1 MPFRCPQ
8 CHSPASLEIAR
19 SIELPP
25 DSRSDEITLQV
36 VECSGCGLRAIAVY
50 EESRR
55 GRLDSECWE
64 HSGYQVSF
72 AALER
77 LDRLID
83 ACPDPHNPRC
93 VCPSHRI
100 LAGADER
107 RSPYG
112 RWRGLEELEIIA
124 FFPMETA

>member
-8 CHSPASLEIAR
+8 CHSPASLEITR

-55 GRLDSECWE
+55 GRLASECWE
-64 HSGYQVSF
+64 HSGYQVSL
-72 AALER
+72 AGLER
-77 LDRLID
+77 LVHLID
-83 ACPDPHNPRC
+83 ACSDRVNPRC
-93 VCPSHRI
+93 ACRSHCI
-100 LAGADER
+100 LGGADR
-107 RSPYG
+107 QG
-112 RWRGLEELEIIA
+112 RWRGLEDMEITT
-124 FFPMETA
+124 FFRMETA